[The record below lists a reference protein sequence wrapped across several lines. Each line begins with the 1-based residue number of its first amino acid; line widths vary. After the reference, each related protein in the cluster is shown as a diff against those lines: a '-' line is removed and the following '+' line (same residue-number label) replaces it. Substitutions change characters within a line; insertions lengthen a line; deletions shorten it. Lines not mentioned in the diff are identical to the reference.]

1 MKLKETL
8 LEGSQGRHRVNDG
21 REERM
26 EKKKRGRMTSSKEV
40 VVMEK
45 QKEESMIDPIKE
57 D

>member
-8 LEGSQGRHRVNDG
+8 LEGSQGRHRVSNG
-21 REERM
+21 REERI

-40 VVMEK
+40 VVTEK
-45 QKEESMIDPIKE
+45 QKEGLTIDPIKE